1 MQESAVIHVEKN
13 MKNMKKYFTS
23 VFLIYTALSAY
34 GQSRPLTDSKK
45 AALEGRDYIES
56 TSYNE
61 EQRGAER
68 SLQYYPDGEDFVCKN
83 GKNRFTR
90 PLYGTHTAWRLE
102 TSDRPVFASYGKP
115 KSRHIAF
122 RIQSNGQSIALDST
136 EYCEA
141 RYTPGRRSYI
151 LSDSRWKQENRE
163 GKLHVTALPLHD
175 KEGAIWYFNASSMP
189 KDIQLSGLTVPIRA
203 KRLNR
208 SGDMGADPADSFEAS
223 LTEVPE
229 RFNFKLAKGEG
240 YVIYENGKLRQLP
253 VSKGKALYNA
263 AEKARTALT
272 SRFRIETP
280 DPYIN
285 TLGGALVAAADGIW
299 DGEVWL
305 HGANGWRMPL
315 SGWRA
320 AYTGDCLGWHDRAR
334 RHFDNYAAS
343 QVTDIAPV
351 YPHPTQDSVMN
362 MARSAKKWGTQMY
375 SNGYICRNPN
385 RNNQMHHYDMNLCY
399 IDELLWHLCWTGD
412 LDYAKKMWP
421 VITRHLAWEKRNF
434 DPDNDGL
441 YDAYCCIWASDALY
455 YNSGAVTHSSA
466 YNYRANKLAAE
477 IAGKIGEDARPYAQ
491 EAEKIKQA
499 LQRRFWMDD
508 KGCWAEFQDY
518 MGHKQLHTSP
528 AVWTVYHA
536 IDSEVSGPF
545 QYYQATRYIDR
556 NIPRIPVQGAGLKDE
571 GYYTVATTNWM
582 PYSWSINNVAFAEV
596 WHTALAYWQAGRPE
610 EAFHLFKSSV
620 LDGMYLGHCPGNFG
634 QISFYD
640 SARGEC
646 YRDFGDPIGV
656 ASRVLTQGLFGIYP
670 DLLEGRV
677 DLRPGFPQKW
687 NHASLHATYMDFS
700 FAREGDKETYRI
712 EPRFKKQAT
721 IRLIIPAWKENYES
735 VRVNGQEVTPEIV
748 ESVGMPRIAIN
759 CPAEKKIEIEINWI
773 GKRIAPENAGFASF
787 TNESSTVKH
796 ALHAF
801 SGTGSRTATAEP
813 KNSLAASQASIP
825 GKPTVSQGNHPSPIS
840 SEGSILGT
848 PGNGTWFVRLQQ
860 GTMQWWQ
867 PVTMEKRPKAAPFYG
882 TELPVY
888 PLAQYRPI
896 QMDTAWNAN
905 VTDIFRNK
913 YPSPR
918 SPYTTL
924 QIPLQGIG
932 EWCHP
937 KETADIDDTGFRKQ
951 IRNRV
956 FTTPQGIPFRT
967 PAEGKNIAY
976 TTLWDNYP
984 DSVCVKLD
992 GKAMGIYLLLAG
1004 STNHM
1009 QCRHENGIIRVTY
1022 QDGSQETLSLVN
1034 PENWAPIEQDLYFDG
1049 VAFQSAAPRPYRVVL
1064 SSGHV
1069 SNRLEKDLQLK
1080 GFNDRRIPGGA
1091 ATILYLPLD
1100 KKKEL
1105 KQLSI
1110 ETRANDVVIGLMGGT
1125 LVE

>member
-1 MQESAVIHVEKN
+1 
-13 MKNMKKYFTS
+13 MKRFFLATS
-23 VFLIYTALSAY
+23 LLLTAWTVY
-34 GQSRPLTDSKK
+34 GQTTLPSNSKK
-45 AALEGRDYIES
+45 ATLEGRDYIES

-61 EQRGAER
+61 HLRGTAR
-68 SLQYYPDGEDFVCKN
+68 SLQYYPDGEDFVCEN
-83 GKNRFTR
+83 GTNRFTR

-102 TSDRPVFASYGKP
+102 TSDRPVFAVYNKP
-115 KSRHIAF
+115 TSWNISF
-122 RIQSNGQSIALDST
+122 DLQCNGEIIPLDST
-136 EYCEA
+136 TYCEA
-141 RYTPGRRSYI
+141 RYTPGRRSYK
-151 LSDSRWKQENRE
+151 LSDSRWNQGNLKGELEIAVQP
-163 GKLHVTALPLHD
+163 LPD
-175 KEGAIWYFNASSMP
+175 KEGAIWYFKASSMP
-189 KDIQLSGLTVPIRA
+189 KSIQLTGYVSHIRA
-203 KRLNR
+203 KKLNR

-223 LTEVPE
+223 KELEPL
-229 RFNFKLAKGEG
+229 RFAFNLPKGEG
-240 YVIYENGKLRQLP
+240 YIVYEDGRLKQLSA
-253 VSKGKALYNA
+253 SKGKVLYEA
-263 AEKARTALT
+263 AEKARNTLM
-272 SRFRIETP
+272 SRFKIDTP

-343 QVTDIAPV
+343 QVTDVPPV
-351 YPHPTQDSVMN
+351 YPHSTQDSAMN
-362 MARSAKKWGTQMY
+362 GARAEKKWGTQMY

-412 LDYAKKMWP
+412 LDYAKKVWP
-421 VITRHLAWEKRNF
+421 VITSHLAWEKRNF

-477 IAGKIGEDARPYAQ
+477 IAEKIGEDAQPYAQ

-499 LQRRFWMDD
+499 LQQRLWMQD
-508 KGCWAEFQDY
+508 KGCWAEFQDF

-536 IDSEVSGPF
+536 IDSEVSDPF
-545 QYYQATRYIDR
+545 QYYQATRYIDQT
-556 NIPRIPVQGAGLKDE
+556 IPRFPVKGKGLKDE
-571 GYYTVATTNWM
+571 GYYTISTTNWM

-596 WHTALAYWQAGRPE
+596 WNTSLAYWQAGRPE

-656 ASRVLTQGLFGIYP
+656 ASRVLTQGLFGIHP
-670 DLLEGRV
+670 DLLNGQVRI
-677 DLRPGFPQKW
+677 RPGFPQEW
-687 NHASLHATYMDFS
+687 DHASLHASYIDFS
-700 FAREGDKETYRI
+700 FLRKGDVETYHI
-712 EPRFKKQAT
+712 TPRFNKQST
-721 IRLIIPAWKENYES
+721 ILLTIPAWKERYES
-735 VRVNGQEVTPEIV
+735 ILVNGQNVTPQQV
-748 ESVGMPRIAIN
+748 ESVGIPRLTIE
-759 CPAEKKIEIEINWI
+759 CPAEKEINVEIRWK
-773 GKRIAPENAGFASF
+773 GKNIALQEAQLCN
-787 TNESSTVKH
+787 
-796 ALHAF
+796 
-801 SGTGSRTATAEP
+801 
-813 KNSLAASQASIP
+813 
-825 GKPTVSQGNHPSPIS
+825 GKMR
-840 SEGSILGT
+840 GT
-848 PGNGTWFVRLQQ
+848 PKDGMLFALYKQ
-860 GTMQWWQ
+860 GDMQWWQ
-867 PVTMEKRPKAAPFYG
+867 PLTVNRPDRGATFYG
-882 TELPVY
+882 TELPAN
-888 PLAQYRPI
+888 PLATYRTVP
-896 QMDTAWNAN
+896 MDALWNAN
-905 VTDIFRNK
+905 VTDIFENQ
-913 YPSPR
+913 YSTPR

-937 KETADIDDTGFRKQ
+937 KETAEIDDSGLRKQ
-951 IRNRV
+951 VRNGV
-956 FTTPQGIPFRT
+956 FTLPQGIPFRT

-984 DSVCVKLD
+984 DSVHVALN
-992 GKAMGIYLLLAG
+992 GKASGIYLLLAG

-1009 QCRHENGIIRVTY
+1009 QCHQENGIITVTY
-1022 QDGSQETLSLVN
+1022 QDGSRETLSLVN
-1034 PENWAPIEQDLYFDG
+1034 PENWVPIEQDLYLDSI
-1049 VAFQSAAPRPYRVVL
+1049 AFQSSAPRPYRVVL
-1064 SSGHV
+1064 SSGMV
-1069 SNRLEKDLQLK
+1069 SNQLEKDLKLK

-1091 ATILYLPLD
+1091 ATVLYLPLD

-1105 KQLSI
+1105 KQLSV
-1110 ETRANDVVIGLMGGT
+1110 ESRANDVVIGLMGAT
-1125 LVE
+1125 LAE

>member
-1 MQESAVIHVEKN
+1 
-13 MKNMKKYFTS
+13 
-23 VFLIYTALSAY
+23 
-34 GQSRPLTDSKK
+34 
-45 AALEGRDYIES
+45 LEGRDYIES

-61 EQRGAER
+61 AQRGAKR
-68 SLQYYPDGEDFVCKN
+68 SLQYYPDGEDFVCVN

-90 PLYGTHTAWRLE
+90 PLYGTHTVWRLE
-102 TSDRPVFASYGKP
+102 TSDRPVFAAYGKP
-115 KSRHIAF
+115 KSWHIAF
-122 RIQSNGQSIALDST
+122 RMQWGGQTIAMDST

-141 RYTPGRRSYI
+141 RYTPGRRSYV
-151 LSDSRWKQENRE
+151 LTDSRWNSIPRLPQGEKRPASANGTGAFTSVSPSVRQRLPEQSE
-163 GKLHVTALPLHD
+163 STPSHGSTFHVSVLALPD
-175 KEGAIWYFNASSMP
+175 KEGAIWHFKAVSMP
-189 KDIQLSGLTVPIRA
+189 KDLRLSGLVTSIRA

-208 SGDMGADPADSFEAS
+208 NGDMGADPADSFEAS
-223 LTEVPE
+223 LTETPKE
-229 RFNFKLAKGEG
+229 LQLKLTKGEG
-240 YVIYENGKLRQLP
+240 YVLYENGTLRSLP
-253 VSKGKALYNA
+253 TSYGKRMYEA
-263 AEKARTALT
+263 AEKARVALV
-272 SRFRIETP
+272 SRFKIDTP

-285 TLGGALVAAADGIW
+285 TLGGTLVAAADGIW

-320 AYTGDCLGWHDRAR
+320 AYTGDCLGWNDRAR
-334 RHFDNYAAS
+334 THFDNYAAS
-343 QVTDIAPV
+343 QVTDVPPI
-351 YPHPTQDSVMN
+351 YPHPTQDSTMN
-362 MARSAKKWGTQMY
+362 NARAAKKWGTQMY

-399 IDELLWHLCWTGD
+399 MDELLWHLCWTGD
-412 LDYAKKMWP
+412 VDYAKKMWP
-421 VITRHLAWEKRNF
+421 VITRHLTWEKRNF

-466 YNYRANKLAAE
+466 YNYRANRLAAE
-477 IAGKIGEDARPYAQ
+477 IAGKIGEDARPYTQ

-499 LQRRFWMDD
+499 LQQRLWMAD
-508 KGCWAEFQDY
+508 KGCWAEFQDF

-536 IDSEVSGPF
+536 IDSDVSDPF
-545 QYYQATRYIDR
+545 HYYQATRYIDQ

-656 ASRVLTQGLFGIYP
+656 ASRALTQGLFGIYP
-670 DLLEGRV
+670 NLLEGNV
-677 DLRPGFPQKW
+677 DIRPGFPQKW
-687 NHASLHATYMDFS
+687 DHASLHATYMDFS
-700 FAREGDKETYRI
+700 FRRQGDKETYLI
-712 EPRFKKQAT
+712 EPRFKKEAT
-721 IRLIIPAWKENYES
+721 IRLILPAWKDNYES
-735 VRVNGQEVTPEIV
+735 VQVNGQETAPEVV
-748 ESVGMPRIAIN
+748 ESVGMPRIAIV
-759 CPAEKKIEIEINWI
+759 CPAGKKIQVEISWK
-773 GKRIAPENAGFASF
+773 GKRISKPDLKRPLLASLSG
-787 TNESSTVKH
+787 TD
-796 ALHAF
+796 
-801 SGTGSRTATAEP
+801 SGTGTTEP
-813 KNSLAASQASIP
+813 ETLSGTLEKN
-825 GKPTVSQGNHPSPIS
+825 
-840 SEGSILGT
+840 ILGT
-848 PGNGTWFVRLQQ
+848 PDDNIWFVRVQQ
-860 GTMQWWQ
+860 GAMQWWQ
-867 PVTMEKRPKAAPFYG
+867 PVTVEKQPESARFYG
-882 TELPVY
+882 TELPFH
-888 PLAQYRPI
+888 PLAQYRPV
-896 QMDTAWNAN
+896 QMDNAWNAN

-913 YPSPR
+913 YSSPR

-937 KETADIDDTGFRKQ
+937 KETADIDDTGFRRQ
-951 IRNRV
+951 IRDGV
-956 FTTPQGIPFRT
+956 FTTPHGIPFRT

-976 TTLWDNYP
+976 TTLWDHYP
-984 DSVCVKLD
+984 DSVCVRLD
-992 GKAMGIYLLLAG
+992 GKAKGIYLLVAG

-1022 QDGSQETLSLVN
+1022 QDGSQDILPLVN
-1034 PENWAPIEQDLYFDG
+1034 PENWVPIEQDLYLDG

-1064 SSGHV
+1064 SSGLV

-1105 KQLSI
+1105 RQLNI
-1110 ETRANDVVIGLMGGT
+1110 ETRANDVVIGLMGAT

>member
-1 MQESAVIHVEKN
+1 MYESIYKQHL
-13 MKNMKKYFTS
+13 MKKLSFIT
-23 VFLIYTALSAY
+23 FLVIYTVSAAY
-34 GQSRPLTDSKK
+34 GQPKPLSDTKR
-45 AALEGRDYIES
+45 AAVEGRDYIES

-61 EQRGAER
+61 DQRGVER
-68 SLQYYPDGEDFVCKN
+68 SLQYYPEGEDFVCVN

-102 TSDRPVFASYGKP
+102 TSDRPVFAAYGKP
-115 KSRHIAF
+115 KSLHIAF
-122 RIQSNGQSIALDST
+122 RLQSGGQTIALDST

-141 RYTPGRRSYI
+141 RYTPGRRSY
-151 LSDSRWKQENRE
+151 LLADSRWN
-163 GKLHVTALPLHD
+163 GTDVTSTPVASMPAKLQVSVLTLPG
-175 KEGAIWYFNASSMP
+175 KEGAIWHFKAGSMP
-189 KDIQLSGLTVPIRA
+189 EDLRLSGLVGPIRA

-223 LTEVPE
+223 LSETPDIF
-229 RFNFKLAKGEG
+229 RLKFTKGEA
-240 YVIYENGKLRQLP
+240 Y
-253 VSKGKALYNA
+253 ALYEDGALRSLSISQGKKMYEA
-263 AEKARTALT
+263 AEKARVALV
-272 SRFRIETP
+272 SRFKIDTP

-315 SGWRA
+315 NGWRA
-320 AYTGDCLGWHDRAR
+320 AYTGDCLGWNERAR
-334 RHFDNYAAS
+334 THFDNYAAS
-343 QVTDIAPV
+343 QVTDVSPV
-351 YPHPTQDSVMN
+351 YPHPMQDSTMN
-362 MARSAKKWGTQMY
+362 NARAAKKWGTQMY

-399 IDELLWHLCWTGD
+399 MDELLWHLCWTGD
-412 LDYAKKMWP
+412 IEYARKMWP
-421 VITRHLAWEKRNF
+421 VITRHLTWEKRNF

-477 IAGKIGEDARPYAQ
+477 IAGKIGENARPYAQ

-499 LQRRFWMDD
+499 LQQRLWMAD
-508 KGCWAEFQDY
+508 KGCWAEFQDF
-518 MGHKQLHTSP
+518 MGHKQPHTSP

-536 IDSEVSGPF
+536 IDSDVSDPF

-556 NIPRIPVQGAGLKDE
+556 HIPRIPVQGAGLKDE

-656 ASRVLTQGLFGIYP
+656 ASRALTQGLFGIYP
-670 DLLEGRV
+670 NLLEGNV
-677 DLRPGFPQKW
+677 EIRPGFPQKW

-700 FAREGDKETYRI
+700 FRRQGDKETYLI
-712 EPRFKKQAT
+712 EPRFKKEAT
-721 IRLIIPAWKENYES
+721 LRLVLPAWKDNYES
-735 VRVNGQEVTPEIV
+735 VRVNGQEITPELM
-748 ESVGMPRIAIN
+748 ESVGMPRIAII
-759 CPAEKKIEIEINWI
+759 CPAEKKIQVEIKWK
-773 GKRIAPENAGFASF
+773 GKRIAMESATPILSATHEGTDLRNA
-787 TNESSTVKH
+787 SS
-796 ALHAF
+796 
-801 SGTGSRTATAEP
+801 
-813 KNSLAASQASIP
+813 
-825 GKPTVSQGNHPSPIS
+825 GNLI
-840 SEGSILGT
+840 GT
-848 PGNGTWFVRLQQ
+848 PGDATWFVRMRQ
-860 GTMQWWQ
+860 GAMQWWQ
-867 PVTMEKRPKAAPFYG
+867 PMNVERPAKAARFYG
-882 TELPVY
+882 TELPIH
-888 PLAQYRPI
+888 PLAQYRPV
-896 QMDTAWNAN
+896 QMDNTWNAN

-913 YPSPR
+913 YASPR

-937 KETADIDDTGFRKQ
+937 KETADIDDTGFRRQ
-951 IRNRV
+951 IHDNV
-956 FTTPQGIPFRT
+956 FTTPHGIPFRT

-976 TTLWDNYP
+976 TTLWDQYP

-992 GKAMGIYLLLAG
+992 GKAKGIYLLLAG

-1009 QCRHENGIIRVTY
+1009 QCRHENGIVRITY
-1022 QDGSQETLSLVN
+1022 QDGNQETLSLVN
-1034 PENWAPIEQDLYFDG
+1034 PENWVPIEQDLYLDG

-1069 SNRLEKDLQLK
+1069 SNQLEKDLRLK

-1105 KQLSI
+1105 KKLSI
-1110 ETRANDVVIGLMGGT
+1110 ETRANDVIIGLMGAT

>member
-1 MQESAVIHVEKN
+1 
-13 MKNMKKYFTS
+13 MKKYFTS
-23 VFLIYTALSAY
+23 VFLIYTALAVY
-34 GQSRPLTDSKK
+34 GQSKPLSDSKK
-45 AALEGRDYIES
+45 ATLEGRDYIES

-68 SLQYYPDGEDFVCKN
+68 SLQYYPDGEDFVCEN

-102 TSDRPVFASYGKP
+102 TSDRPVFASYDKP

-122 RIQSNGQSIALDST
+122 RVQSNGQSIALDST

-163 GKLHVTALPLHD
+163 GKLYVTALPLHD

-189 KDIQLSGLTVPIRA
+189 KDIQLFGLIAPIRA

-223 LTEVPE
+223 LTEAPE
-229 RFNFKLAKGEG
+229 RFNFKLTKGEG
-240 YVIYENGKLRQLP
+240 YVIYENGKLRQLSVP
-253 VSKGKALYNA
+253 KGKALYNA

-343 QVTDIAPV
+343 QVTEIAPV
-351 YPHPTQDSVMN
+351 YLHPTQDSVMN

-477 IAGKIGEDARPYAQ
+477 IAGKIGENPQPYAQ

-499 LQRRFWMDD
+499 LQQRLWMDD

-536 IDSEVSGPF
+536 IDSEVSDPF

-556 NIPRIPVQGAGLKDE
+556 NIPRFPVKGSRLKDE
-571 GYYTVATTNWM
+571 GYYTITTTNWM

-596 WHTALAYWQAGRPE
+596 WHTALSYWQAGRAE

-670 DLLEGRV
+670 DLLEGKV

-700 FAREGDKETYRI
+700 FARKGDTETYRI
-712 EPRFKKQAT
+712 TPRFNKQAN
-721 IRLIIPAWKENYES
+721 IRLTVPAWKDSYES
-735 VRVNGQEVTPEIV
+735 VTVNGRNVTPV
-748 ESVGMPRIAIN
+748 QAESIGIPRITIE
-759 CPAEKKIEIEINWI
+759 CPAEKELTVEIRWK
-773 GKRIAPENAGFASF
+773 GKRISLEEAELCNKTWEAPASAEK
-787 TNESSTVKH
+787 ESGYYT
-796 ALHAF
+796 
-801 SGTGSRTATAEP
+801 TG
-813 KNSLAASQASIP
+813 NSLTSKAALNGKSNPAMSSNTDISSFHKPTDQCSACQASQGMIL
-825 GKPTVSQGNHPSPIS
+825 GKPNQG
-840 SEGSILGT
+840 T
-848 PGNGTWFVRLQQ
+848 MFVRLQQ
-860 GTMQWWQ
+860 GDMQWWQ
-867 PVTMEKRPKAAPFYG
+867 PLNMEEQKENTPFYG
-882 TELPVY
+882 TELPVN
-888 PLAQYRPI
+888 PLAQYRTVPMETI
-896 QMDTAWNAN
+896 WNAK

-913 YPSPR
+913 YREPR

-937 KETADIDDTGFRKQ
+937 KETADIDDSGLRKQ
-951 IRNRV
+951 VRNGV
-956 FTTPQGIPFRT
+956 FTLPQGIPFRT
-967 PAEGKNIAY
+967 SAEGKNIAY
-976 TTLWDNYP
+976 TTLWNNYP
-984 DSVCVKLD
+984 DSIQVALS
-992 GKAMGIYLLLAG
+992 GKASGIYLLLAG

-1009 QCRHENGIIRVTY
+1009 QCRHENGIITVTY
-1022 QDGSQETLSLVN
+1022 QDGSRETLSLVN
-1034 PENWAPIEQDLYFDG
+1034 PENWVPIEQDLYLDG
-1049 VAFQSAAPRPYRVVL
+1049 VAFRSSAPRPYRVVL
-1064 SSGHV
+1064 SSGMV
-1069 SNRLEKDLQLK
+1069 SNRLEEDLKLK

-1105 KQLSI
+1105 QQLSI
-1110 ETRANDVVIGLMGGT
+1110 ETRANDVVIGLMGAT
-1125 LVE
+1125 LVN